1 MEKHG
6 LSSGENRYF
15 STTSKAGTTPKAR
28 WPVSTVMG
36 PLLGRGADDRIHDR
50 LGGDVES
57 IPLSILVDLFG
68 RRGPDQVSSSAAGQ
82 DNFDEQ
88 GGFVWRCF

>member
-1 MEKHG
+1 
-6 LSSGENRYF
+6 
-15 STTSKAGTTPKAR
+15 
-28 WPVSTVMG
+28 
-36 PLLGRGADDRIHDR
+36 
-50 LGGDVES
+50 VES